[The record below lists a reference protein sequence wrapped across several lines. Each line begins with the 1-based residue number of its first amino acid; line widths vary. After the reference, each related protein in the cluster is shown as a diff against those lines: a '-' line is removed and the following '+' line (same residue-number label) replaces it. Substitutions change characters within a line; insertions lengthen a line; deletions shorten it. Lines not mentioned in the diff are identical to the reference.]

1 MPTGCKRWP
10 VKNSFIKRK
19 AQPVTNP
26 GLRLSAFLFEKPYL
40 RAPKI
45 AKDLSMQQLSD
56 FGIIFL
62 FIIGALAF
70 VALTLGLAWLI
81 RPSRPNVE
89 KLSSYECGEE
99 PEVSATGQ
107 FNLRFYIIALV
118 FILFDVEII
127 FLFPWATVFG
137 QRDLI
142 EQTGGLWGWFALTE
156 MFLFV
161 GILIL
166 GLAYAWVK
174 GHLDWVKPE
183 VKIPVFYSKVPK
195 NLYQQI
201 NERQY
206 PLRKQP
212 ENISNITH

>member
-1 MPTGCKRWP
+1 
-10 VKNSFIKRK
+10 
-19 AQPVTNP
+19 
-26 GLRLSAFLFEKPYL
+26 
-40 RAPKI
+40 
-45 AKDLSMQQLSD
+45 MQQLSD

-70 VALTLGLAWLI
+70 VALTLGLARLI

-99 PEVSATGQ
+99 PEVSANGQ

-118 FILFDVEII
+118 FILFDVELI

-142 EQTGGLWGWFALTE
+142 EQTAGLWGWFALTE

-166 GLAYAWVK
+166 GLVYAWVK
-174 GHLDWVKPE
+174 GHLDWVRPE
-183 VKIPVFYSKVPK
+183 VKLPVFDSKVPK
-195 NLYQQI
+195 DLYQQI

-206 PLRKQP
+206 RVRKQP
-212 ENISNITH
+212 ENIAGTTK

>member
-1 MPTGCKRWP
+1 M
-10 VKNSFIKRK
+10 
-19 AQPVTNP
+19 A
-26 GLRLSAFLFEKPYL
+26 
-40 RAPKI
+40 
-45 AKDLSMQQLSD
+45 MQQLSD
-56 FGIIFL
+56 FGFIFL

-70 VALTLGLAWLI
+70 VALALGLARLI
-81 RPSRPNVE
+81 RPHRPNAE

-99 PEVSATGQ
+99 PTVSANGS

-118 FILFDVEII
+118 FILFDLELI

-137 QRDLI
+137 QKHLI

-174 GHLDWVKPE
+174 GHLDWVRPE
-183 VKIPVFYSKVPK
+183 VKIPVFDSKVPK
-195 NLYQQI
+195 DLYRQF
-201 NERQY
+201 NERPYQV
-206 PLRKQP
+206 RKQP
-212 ENISNITH
+212 ETVSDTTH